1 MNVSGVIIVTFFVS
15 VLAVVA
21 VLALKSA
28 NDSNDI
34 AQQIIREHEEEIKR
48 LRQNRY
54 E

>member
-1 MNVSGVIIVTFFVS
+1 MNVGGVIIITFFVL

-21 VLALKSA
+21 VLALKLV
-28 NDSNDI
+28 NDNNDI

-48 LRQNRY
+48 FRQNRY